1 MPPLLV
7 PPFPF
12 SSVGVGG
19 MGPPILGTFSTFRVV
34 FAGFFSDD
42 ADDDDD
48 DDEAAPLFVEDI
60 TGWVTALFRTPCSLG
75 KTIRRIGLSVH
86 VKFEIGGGFLFF
98 LEEEVVVVNG
108 GA

>member
-42 ADDDDD
+42 A

-86 VKFEIGGGFLFF
+86 VKFEIGGVFF
-98 LEEEVVVVNG
+98 FWRRRRWWW
-108 GA
+108 